1 MSENYLEKNR
11 VNGKKKMGMGLNK
24 PCIALG
30 PGFCKAPRMGLSLL
44 QSVTAQLSASL
55 GTESSQ
61 G

>member
-1 MSENYLEKNR
+1 MSENYLEKTR
-11 VNGKKKMGMGLNK
+11 VNGKKMGMGLNK
-24 PCIALG
+24 RCIALG

-44 QSVTAQLSASL
+44 QSVTAQLSVSL

>member
-1 MSENYLEKNR
+1 ME
-11 VNGKKKMGMGLNK
+11 KKKKKKCGGGKGLNK

-30 PGFCKAPRMGLSLL
+30 LGFSEASRTGLSLL